1 MTGLAR
7 IRKQQKNGPG
17 LLFILVALVVVAAAG
32 ARLLGLTPLETDDY
46 YQWTA
51 EVVTQDVPRPIVVTQ
66 PAVKG
71 KILLYHAHSTEN
83 YSPNPTHAKQG
94 KLGDIAEVAKEL
106 KKELEVRGYEVT
118 YLPDSFDAPDFSGA
132 FGNAAVKI
140 AQAVQSQ
147 DILAV
152 VDVHRD
158 GLPKSRG
165 DGYTTTELN
174 GKPTA
179 KLLFIVGDVS
189 NPNQKSNLNMA
200 QAMKDYLD
208 RNYAGLVRGI
218 KVQHRNVNGNL
229 HPNSL
234 TVYVGDYNDNT
245 LAEALNAVPPLAE
258 ALDEVLS
265 TLSAATLAPLV
276 TP

>member
-1 MTGLAR
+1 MAR
-7 IRKQQKNGPG
+7 FRKQQKNGPG
-17 LLFILVALVVVAAAG
+17 LLFLLVALVVVAAAG
-32 ARLLGLTPLETDDY
+32 ARLLGLTPVQTDDY

-51 EVVTQDVPRPIVVTQ
+51 EVITQDISNPIVVTQ
-66 PAVKG
+66 PATKG
-71 KILLYHAHSTEN
+71 KILIYHAHSTEN

-94 KLGDIAEVAKEL
+94 KLGDIANVAREL
-106 KKELEVRGYEVT
+106 QKHLEERGYTVT
-118 YLPDSFDAPDFSGA
+118 YLADSFDVPDFSGA
-132 FGNAAVKI
+132 FGSAAKKI
-140 AQAVQSQ
+140 ASIVQSE

-158 GLPKSRG
+158 GLPKSVG
-165 DGYTTTELN
+165 DGYTTTQLN

-179 KLLFIVGDVS
+179 KLLFVVGDVS
-189 NPNQKSNLNMA
+189 NPNQKNNLAIA

-208 RNYAGLVRGI
+208 RKYAGLVRGI
-218 KVQHRNVNGNL
+218 KVQHRNINGNL

-234 TVYVGDYNDNT
+234 TVYVGDYHDNT

-265 TLSAATLAPLV
+265 TMSATTLAPVV